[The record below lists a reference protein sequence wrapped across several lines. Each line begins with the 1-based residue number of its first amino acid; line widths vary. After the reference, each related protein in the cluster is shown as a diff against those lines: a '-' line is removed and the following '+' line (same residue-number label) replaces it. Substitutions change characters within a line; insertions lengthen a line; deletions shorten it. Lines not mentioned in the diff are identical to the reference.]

1 MVFRKNGGIMKL
13 SKKSRYGLAALI
25 DLTINSKNGHVALNS
40 IAERN
45 GISPQY
51 LEQVFAALRR
61 AGIVKS
67 IKGAQGGYLLG
78 DAPERITAASVLEA
92 LDGTYKIEDE
102 EISEGNS
109 NLGIS
114 LVIQKQVIDKINF
127 QLDEILE
134 NLTLADLESNYQEY
148 NLYNQGMYYI

>member
-1 MVFRKNGGIMKL
+1 MKL
-13 SKKSRYGLAALI
+13 SKKSRYGLTALI
-25 DLTINSKNGHVALNS
+25 DLSMNSKHGHVALSS

-61 AGIVKS
+61 ARIVKS

-78 DAPERITAASVLEA
+78 DESGNITVASILEA
-92 LDGTYKIEDE
+92 LDGTYRIEDE
-102 EISEGNS
+102 EAGENS
-109 NLGIS
+109 RNPGIS
-114 LVIQKQVIDKINF
+114 IIIQNQVIDKINT

-134 NLTLADLESNYQEY
+134 NLTLADLENHYQDYNEY
-148 NLYNQGMYYI
+148 NQNMYYI

>member
-1 MVFRKNGGIMKL
+1 MKL

-25 DLTINSKNGHVALNS
+25 DLSINSKNGHVALSS

-45 GISPQY
+45 DISPQY

-78 DAPERITAASVLEA
+78 EIPENITVASVLEA

-102 EISEGNS
+102 HISEDNGNP
-109 NLGIS
+109 GIS

-134 NLTLADLESNYQEY
+134 NLTLADLENNYQDY
-148 NLYNQGMYYI
+148 HLYNQNMYYI

>member
-1 MVFRKNGGIMKL
+1 MKL

-25 DLTINSKNGHVALNS
+25 DLSINSKNGHVALSS

-45 GISPQY
+45 DISPQY

-78 DAPERITAASVLEA
+78 KTPEKITVASVLEA
-92 LDGTYKIEDE
+92 LDGTYKIEE
-102 EISEGNS
+102 ENISEDNGNP
-109 NLGIS
+109 GIS

-134 NLTLADLESNYQEY
+134 NLTLADLENNYQDY
-148 NLYNQGMYYI
+148 NLYNQNMYYI

>member
-1 MVFRKNGGIMKL
+1 MKL
-13 SKKSRYGLAALI
+13 SKKSRYGLTALI
-25 DLTINSKNGHVALNS
+25 DLSINSKQSHVALSS

-61 AGIVKS
+61 AGIIKS

-78 DAPERITAASVLEA
+78 DDAQNITVASILEA

-102 EISEGNS
+102 DVVEDSDNP
-109 NLGIS
+109 GIS
-114 LVIQKQVIDKINF
+114 IVIQSQVIDKINA
-127 QLDEILE
+127 QMDEILK
-134 NLTLADLESNYQEY
+134 NLTLADLERNYQDYNEY
-148 NLYNQGMYYI
+148 NQNMYYI

>member
-1 MVFRKNGGIMKL
+1 MKL
-13 SKKSRYGLAALI
+13 SKKSRYGLTALI
-25 DLTINSKNGHVALNS
+25 DLSVNSKQGHVALSS

-78 DAPERITAASVLEA
+78 DASKNITVASILEA

-102 EISEGNS
+102 ETSEGSS
-109 NLGIS
+109 NPGIS
-114 LVIQKQVIDKINF
+114 IVIQEKVIDQINS

-134 NLTLADLESNYQEY
+134 NLTLADLESNYQDYNEY
-148 NLYNQGMYYI
+148 NQNMYYI